1 MTESRKLRSNFAPGT
16 SKWALR
22 KAQWKALGI
31 EEADLERPK
40 IAIINTSSQLSSCF
54 SHLDGIAA
62 VVKES
67 IKAAGGLA
75 FEVRTAAPSDFI
87 TSAGRQG
94 RYILPSRDLVT
105 SDIEVQVD
113 GALLDGMVCLAS
125 CDKTTPGQMMAAGR
139 LNIPT
144 IVVACGYQAGGEYA
158 GQPVD
163 IEEVFESVG
172 KVVTGEMSLAH
183 LSGMCDNA
191 VRGPGVCAGMGTAN
205 SMHIVCE
212 ALGLA
217 LPGSTPIL
225 ANSPR
230 MFDFAR
236 AAGQRIV
243 AMVNEDL
250 KPRDILTPAAFEN
263 AVRTAL
269 ALSCSTNTV
278 RHLQAVAEEA
288 QCEVDVYELFD
299 RLGAE
304 VPLLAAIRP
313 NGNSR
318 IEDLEAAG
326 GTAAV
331 MKRLESLLRL
341 DALTVTGRTVRQNL
355 GTLNPPASRHLR
367 TLQDPLSRGASLLVM
382 RGSLA
387 PEGGIYKMGNAD
399 EKAARFV
406 GRAKVFRGQE
416 EAITALGQGLIPPG
430 TVAVL
435 KGLGPVG
442 GPGMALASSFVAAI
456 DGAGLSKTVAVVTD
470 GQLSGLNRGIAI
482 GQVCPEAGAGGPI
495 AYVEDGD
502 EVAIDVAHRTV
513 DLHVDADVL
522 AERARAAGP
531 WQVADERGWLSV
543 YARTVQPLA
552 RGAVLFCKAPGRP
565 EPQSL

>member
-1 MTESRKLRSNFAPGT
+1 MNQTRKLRSNFEPGT
-16 SKWALR
+16 SRWALR
-22 KAQWKALGI
+22 KAQWKALGLG
-31 EEADLERPK
+31 EADLEKPK
-40 IAIINTSSQLSSCF
+40 IAIINTSSELSSCF
-54 SHLDGIAA
+54 SHLDGVAKVA
-62 VVKES
+62 KEA
-67 IKAAGGLA
+67 IRAAGGVA

-94 RYILPSRDLVT
+94 RYILPSRDLVVN
-105 SDIEVQVD
+105 DIEVQVD
-113 GALLDGMVCLAS
+113 GALLDGMLCLAS
-125 CDKTTPGQMMAAGR
+125 CDKTTPAQMMAAGR

-158 GQPVD
+158 GQKVD

-172 KVVTGEMSLAH
+172 KVVTGEMTLDH
-183 LSGMCDNA
+183 LSGMCDQA

-205 SMHIVCE
+205 SMHITCE

-225 ANSPR
+225 ANSER
-230 MFDFAR
+230 MFAFVK

-243 AMVNEDL
+243 EMVHEDL

-269 ALSCSTNTV
+269 ALSASTNTV

-288 QCEVDVYELFD
+288 QCGVDVYALFD

-318 IEDLEAAG
+318 IEDLEAVG

-331 MKRLESLLRL
+331 MQRLESLLRL
-341 DALTVTGRTVRQNL
+341 DAMTVTGKTVGDNL
-355 GTLNPPASRHLR
+355 ATLERKESRHLR
-367 TLQDPLSRGASLLVM
+367 SLENPLSRGASLLIM

-387 PEGGIYKMGNAD
+387 PETGIYKMGNAD

-406 GRAKVFRGQE
+406 GPAKVFRGQD
-416 EAITALGQGLIPPG
+416 EAIAALGKGLIAPG
-430 TVAVL
+430 SVVVL
-435 KGLGPVG
+435 KGMGPIG

-495 AYVEDGD
+495 AYVQDGD
-502 EVAIDVAHRTV
+502 EIEIDVARRTV
-513 DLHVDADVL
+513 DLHVDPAVL
-522 AERARAAGP
+522 AERAQQAGP
-531 WQVADERGWLSV
+531 WRVADEKGWLNI

-552 RGAVLFCKAPGRP
+552 RGAVLLLKDVTGHR
-565 EPQSL
+565 S

>member
-1 MTESRKLRSNFAPGT
+1 MTEPRKLRSNFPPGS

-22 KAQWKALGI
+22 KAQWQALGI
-31 EEADLERPK
+31 AAADLDRPK
-40 IAIINTSSQLSSCF
+40 IAIINTSSELSSCF
-54 SHLDGIAA
+54 SHLDGIAK

-67 IKAAGGLA
+67 IKAAGGLG

-105 SDIEVQVD
+105 SDIEVQVE
-113 GALLDGMVCLAS
+113 GAMLDGMICLAS
-125 CDKTTPGQMMAAGR
+125 CDKTTPAQMMAAGR

-144 IVVACGYQAGGEYA
+144 IVVACGYQSSGEYA
-158 GQPVD
+158 GHKVD

-172 KVVTGEMSLAH
+172 KVVTGEMTLAH

-225 ANSPR
+225 ANSDR
-230 MFDFAR
+230 MFAFAR
-236 AAGQRIV
+236 QAGERIV
-243 AMVNEDL
+243 RMVEEDL

-269 ALSCSTNTV
+269 ALSASTNTV

-288 QCEVDVYELFD
+288 QCDVDVYELFD

-313 NGNSR
+313 NGTSR
-318 IEDLEAAG
+318 IEDLETAG

-331 MKRLESLLRL
+331 MKQLQTLLRL
-341 DALTVTGRTVRQNL
+341 DALTVTGGTVGDNL
-355 GTLNPPASRHLR
+355 EPLKPPASPHLR
-367 TLQDPLSRGASLLVM
+367 SLQDPLSSRPSLLIM

-387 PEGGIYKMGNAD
+387 REGAIFKMGNAD
-399 EKAARFV
+399 EKASRFV
-406 GRAKVFRGQE
+406 GPAKVFSGQE
-416 EAITALGQGLIPPG
+416 EAIAALGNGLIPAG
-430 TVAVL
+430 SVVVL
-435 KGLGPVG
+435 RGLGPIG

-456 DGAGLSKTVAVVTD
+456 DGAGLSKSVAVVTD

-482 GQVCPEAGAGGPI
+482 GQVCPEAGDGGPI
-495 AYVEDGD
+495 ALVKDGD
-502 EVAIDVAHRTV
+502 EIAIDVELRTV
-513 DLHVDADVL
+513 DLNVDEAEL
-522 AERARAAGP
+522 AVRRRLAGP
-531 WQVADERGWLSV
+531 WKVADEKGWLSI
-543 YARTVQPLA
+543 YAQTVQPLS
-552 RGAVLFCKAPGRP
+552 RGAVLFRKSRYLP
-565 EPQSL
+565 

>member
-1 MTESRKLRSNFAPGT
+1 
-16 SKWALR
+16 
-22 KAQWKALGI
+22 
-31 EEADLERPK
+31 
-40 IAIINTSSQLSSCF
+40 
-54 SHLDGIAA
+54 
-62 VVKES
+62 
-67 IKAAGGLA
+67 
-75 FEVRTAAPSDFI
+75 
-87 TSAGRQG
+87 
-94 RYILPSRDLVT
+94 
-105 SDIEVQVD
+105 
-113 GALLDGMVCLAS
+113 
-125 CDKTTPGQMMAAGR
+125 
-139 LNIPT
+139 
-144 IVVACGYQAGGEYA
+144 
-158 GQPVD
+158 
-163 IEEVFESVG
+163 

-225 ANSPR
+225 ANSRR
-230 MFDFAR
+230 MFQFAR
-236 AAGQRIV
+236 AAGARIV
-243 AMVNEDL
+243 GMVNEDL

-263 AVRTAL
+263 AVRAAL

-288 QCEVDVYELFD
+288 QCDVDVYELFD

-326 GTAAV
+326 GTAGV
-331 MKRLESLLRL
+331 MKRLESMLRR
-341 DALTVTGRTVRQNL
+341 DALTVTGGTVGHNL
-355 GTLNPPASRHLR
+355 EAISPAPSQHLR
-367 TLQDPLSRGASLLVM
+367 TLQDPISRGASLLIM

-399 EKAARFV
+399 EKAQRFV

-416 EAITALGQGLIPPG
+416 EAIGALGQGLIPPG

-435 KGLGPVG
+435 KGLGPIG

-495 AYVEDGD
+495 AFVEDGD
-502 EVAIDVAHRTV
+502 EIVVDVARRTV
-513 DLHVDADVL
+513 DLNVPADVL
-522 AERARAAGP
+522 AERARRAGP

-552 RGAVLFCKAPGRP
+552 RGAVLFRKETPRSETP
-565 EPQSL
+565 SV

>member
-1 MTESRKLRSNFAPGT
+1 MNQTRKLRSNFEPGS

-22 KAQWKALGI
+22 KAQWKALGLN
-31 EEADLERPK
+31 EADLEKPK
-40 IAIINTSSQLSSCF
+40 IAIINTSSELSSCF
-54 SHLDGIAA
+54 SHLDGIAR
-62 VVKES
+62 VVKEA
-67 IKAAGGLA
+67 IRAAGGLG

-94 RYILPSRDLVT
+94 RYILPSRDLVVN
-105 SDIEVQVD
+105 DIEVQVD

-125 CDKTTPGQMMAAGR
+125 CDKTTPAQMMAAGR

-158 GQPVD
+158 GQQVD

-172 KVVTGEMSLAH
+172 KVVTGEMSLEH
-183 LSGMCDNA
+183 LSGMCDHA

-205 SMHIVCE
+205 SMHITCE

-225 ANSPR
+225 ANSER
-230 MFDFAR
+230 MFQFAR
-236 AAGQRIV
+236 EAGRRV
-243 AMVNEDL
+243 VEMVHEDL

-269 ALSCSTNTV
+269 ALSASTNTV

-288 QCEVDVYELFD
+288 QCDVDVYELFD
-299 RLGAE
+299 RLGNE

-331 MKRLESLLRL
+331 MKRLQGILRL
-341 DALTVTGRTVRQNL
+341 DARTVTGRTVGDNL
-355 GTLNPPASRHLR
+355 ATLQPPPSKHLR

-406 GRAKVFRGQE
+406 GPAKVFRGQE
-416 EAITALGQGLIPPG
+416 EAIAALGKGQIAPG
-430 TVAVL
+430 SVVVL
-435 KGLGPVG
+435 HGLGPIG

-495 AYVEDGD
+495 AFVRDGD
-502 EVAIDVAHRTV
+502 EIAIDVARRTV
-513 DLHVDADVL
+513 DLNVDA
-522 AERARAAGP
+522 AELEARAQAAGP
-531 WQVADERGWLSV
+531 WQIADEKGWLNV
-543 YARTVQPLA
+543 YSRTVQPLA
-552 RGAVLFCKAPGRP
+552 RGAVLFLKQDREPRP
-565 EPQSL
+565 Q

>member
-1 MTESRKLRSNFAPGT
+1 MTEPRKLRSNFDVGS

-22 KAQWKALGI
+22 KAQWQALGI
-31 EEADLERPK
+31 APADLERPK
-40 IAIINTSSQLSSCF
+40 IAIINTSSELSSCF
-54 SHLDGIAA
+54 SHLDGIAK

-67 IKAAGGLA
+67 IRAAGGLG

-94 RYILPSRDLVT
+94 RYILPSRDLVV
-105 SDIEVQVD
+105 SDIEVQVE
-113 GALLDGMVCLAS
+113 GAMLDGMICLAS
-125 CDKTTPGQMMAAGR
+125 CDKTTPAQMMAAGR

-144 IVVACGYQAGGEYA
+144 IVVACGYQASGEYA
-158 GQPVD
+158 GHKVD

-172 KVVTGEMSLAH
+172 KVVTGEMTLAH

-225 ANSPR
+225 ANSDK
-230 MFDFAR
+230 MFKFAR
-236 AAGQRIV
+236 QAGERIV
-243 AMVNEDL
+243 RMVEEDL

-269 ALSCSTNTV
+269 ALSASTNTV

-288 QCEVDVYELFD
+288 QCDVDVYELFD

-313 NGNSR
+313 NGTSR

-331 MKRLESLLRL
+331 MKQLRTQL
-341 DALTVTGRTVRQNL
+341 RQDAMTVTGKTVGENL
-355 GTLNPPASRHLR
+355 EPLRPAASPHLR
-367 TLQDPLSRGASLLVM
+367 SLKNPLSSRPSLLIM

-387 PEGGIYKMGNAD
+387 SEGAIFKMGNAD
-399 EKAARFV
+399 EKASRFV
-406 GRAKVFRGQE
+406 GPAKVFSGQE
-416 EAITALGQGLIPPG
+416 EAIAALGKGLIPKG
-430 TVAVL
+430 SVVVL
-435 KGLGPVG
+435 RGLGPIG

-495 AYVEDGD
+495 ALVQDGD
-502 EVAIDVAHRTV
+502 EIAIDVELRTV
-513 DLHVDADVL
+513 DLNVDEAEL
-522 AERARAAGP
+522 AARSRVAGP
-531 WQVADERGWLSV
+531 WKVADEKGWLSI
-543 YARTVQPLA
+543 YAQTVQPLS
-552 RGAVLFCKAPGRP
+552 RGAVLFRKSRD
-565 EPQSL
+565 

>member
-1 MTESRKLRSNFAPGT
+1 MTEPRKLRSNFAVGS

-22 KAQWKALGI
+22 KAQWQALGI
-31 EEADLERPK
+31 PAADLDRPK
-40 IAIINTSSQLSSCF
+40 IAIINTSSELSSCF
-54 SHLDGIAA
+54 SHLDGIAR

-67 IKAAGGLA
+67 IKAAGGLG

-105 SDIEVQVD
+105 SDIEVQVE
-113 GALLDGMVCLAS
+113 GAMLDGMICLAS
-125 CDKTTPGQMMAAGR
+125 CDKTTPAQMMAAGR

-144 IVVACGYQAGGEYA
+144 IVVACGYQASGEYA
-158 GQPVD
+158 GHKVD

-172 KVVTGEMSLAH
+172 KVVTGEMTLSH

-225 ANSPR
+225 ANSDK
-230 MFDFAR
+230 MFSFAR
-236 AAGQRIV
+236 QAGERIV
-243 AMVNEDL
+243 RMVEEDL

-269 ALSCSTNTV
+269 ALSASTNTV

-288 QCEVDVYELFD
+288 QCDVDVYELFD

-313 NGNSR
+313 NGTSR

-331 MKRLESLLRL
+331 MKQLRTQLRL
-341 DALTVTGRTVRQNL
+341 DAITVTGKTVGDNL
-355 GTLNPPASRHLR
+355 EPLRPPTTPHLR
-367 TLQDPLSRGASLLVM
+367 SLKDPLSSRPSLLIM

-387 PEGGIYKMGNAD
+387 REGAIFKMGNAD
-399 EKAARFV
+399 EKASRFV
-406 GRAKVFRGQE
+406 GPAKVFSGQE
-416 EAITALGQGLIPPG
+416 EAIAALGKGLIPTG
-430 TVAVL
+430 SVVVL
-435 KGLGPVG
+435 RGLGPIG

-456 DGAGLSKTVAVVTD
+456 DGAGLSKSVAVVTD

-495 AYVEDGD
+495 ALVKDGD
-502 EVAIDVAHRTV
+502 EIAIDVESRTV
-513 DLHVDADVL
+513 DLNVDAAEL
-522 AERARAAGP
+522 AARARVAGP
-531 WQVADERGWLSV
+531 WKVAEEKGWLSI
-543 YARTVQPLA
+543 YAQTVQPLS
-552 RGAVLFCKAPGRP
+552 RGAVLFRKSRG
-565 EPQSL
+565 